1 MNSLEK
7 YKKLTEEDKNY
18 LNDYQYYESI
28 YYFNKGASDE
38 DVLFVK
44 RICERSYLVD
54 EEGYSITKITD
65 FVADNYFNKN
75 LTKEELN
82 KSSKWDI
89 LEAIAQ
95 NNYQLLKDKDNS
107 YEL

>member
-7 YKKLTEEDKNY
+7 YKQLTEENKNY

-28 YYFNKGASDE
+28 YYYNKGASDE
-38 DVLFVK
+38 DVLFIK
-44 RICERSYLVD
+44 SICERSYLAD
-54 EEGYSITKITD
+54 EEGYSINKITD
-65 FVADNYFNKN
+65 FVADNYFNKK
-75 LTKEELN
+75 LTKEELD

-89 LEAIAQ
+89 LEAVV
-95 NNYQLLKDKDNS
+95 NDNYQLLKDND